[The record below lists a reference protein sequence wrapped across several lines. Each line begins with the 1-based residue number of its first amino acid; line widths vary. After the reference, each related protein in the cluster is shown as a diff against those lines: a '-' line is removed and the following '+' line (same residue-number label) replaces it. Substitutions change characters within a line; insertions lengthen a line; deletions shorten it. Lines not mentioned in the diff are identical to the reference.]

1 MVLKPP
7 FTEYIILSLMIL
19 EPTTLLAFSVPIIL
33 TTSFTKCLRVV
44 GTLVGKIEI
53 LVLEINYRVTKFKTF
68 QMKILMFNRLVS
80 KQKLTLIET
89 YFSFENLQFS

>member
-19 EPTTLLAFSVPIIL
+19 EPTTILAFSVPIIL

-44 GTLVGKIEI
+44 GTLVGKMEI
-53 LVLEINYRVTKFKTF
+53 LVLEINYRVIKFKTF

-80 KQKLTLIET
+80 KQKLILKET